1 MSVNKTTNLY
11 FLILKSLM
19 LAFLLTT
26 TGCEMPK
33 KNPPNVLLIMI
44 DDLNDCIEPLKGHP
58 QSLTPNMSK
67 LAQSGVAF
75 LNAHANAP
83 MCGPSRSSM
92 MMGVYPHHSLNFFQA
107 PWFKNATL
115 NNTRTLSEQFKMAG
129 YQTFGTGKILHH
141 LNRENWDHYENPA
154 DYGPMVWDGKNRL
167 AHPDV
172 PRPFYDI
179 GAVDG
184 SLGPL
189 VNLEGKT
196 TSAGRAMQWIYGY
209 KKGGII
215 PMRYINDDDRDPT
228 PDEMN
233 AAWTADK
240 IKSLAA
246 QKLERPFFLAV
257 GFLRPHTPLIAPQK
271 YFERFPLDKIQVTL
285 KKEDDQQDTF
295 LEVSYEKNQV
305 FTLEM
310 GAKMFNE
317 ISASYGSEVAGLKR
331 WTQAYL
337 ACVAAVDENVGQVMD
352 ALDQTQL
359 KDNTIVVLAS
369 DHGFHMGEKDYL
381 YKNSLWEKS
390 TAVPLIFRAP
400 GHTKPNT
407 TITKA
412 VSLIDVYPTLVDLC
426 GLSSETQKNEKG
438 HPLDGFSMRELLENP
453 TAKTWK
459 GDRPALTVVYAGPAY
474 EDMPHMQHY
483 AIKTDRYR
491 YILYNNGNE
500 ELYDHR
506 NDPNEWNN
514 LIFLKNKPH
523 EQLENLRQ
531 QMAQM
536 VAPIQLN
543 GFNNIK

>member
-1 MSVNKTTNLY
+1 
-11 FLILKSLM
+11 
-19 LAFLLTT
+19 
-26 TGCEMPK
+26 
-33 KNPPNVLLIMI
+33 
-44 DDLNDCIEPLKGHP
+44 
-58 QSLTPNMSK
+58 LTPNMSK

-75 LNAHANAP
+75 VNAHTNAP

-92 MMGVYPHHSLNFFQA
+92 MMGVYPHHSMNFFQA

-115 NNTRTLSEQFKMAG
+115 INTRTLSEQFRLAG

-141 LNRENWDHYENPA
+141 LKRENWDHYENPA

-196 TSAGRAMQWIYGY
+196 TSAGQAMQWIYGY
-209 KKGGII
+209 KKEGII

-246 QKLERPFFLAV
+246 QKLER
-257 GFLRPHTPLIAPQK
+257 
-271 YFERFPLDKIQVTL
+271 
-285 KKEDDQQDTF
+285 QDTF
-295 LEVSYEKNQV
+295 LEVSYEKNHV

-317 ISASYGSEVAGLKR
+317 ISASYGSELAGLKR

-390 TAVPLIFRAP
+390 TAVPLIIRAP

-459 GDRPALTVVYAGPAY
+459 GDRPALTVVYAGPTY

-514 LIFLKNKPH
+514 LIFFNNKPH